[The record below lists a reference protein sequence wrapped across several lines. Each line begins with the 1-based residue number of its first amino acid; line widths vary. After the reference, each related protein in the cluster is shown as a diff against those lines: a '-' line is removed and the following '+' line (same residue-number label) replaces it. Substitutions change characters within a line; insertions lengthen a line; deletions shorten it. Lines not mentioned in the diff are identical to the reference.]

1 MREEGGNVKEKR
13 KKRERQERGKQR
25 KHSVSQAAISQDS
38 IRHQSQMGQQS
49 REKNAHRDRAMQP
62 GGKRAKAT
70 TSRIQRGGKTR
81 VWSSSPA

>member
-1 MREEGGNVKEKR
+1 MREEGGKVKEKR

-49 REKNAHRDRAMQP
+49 REKNAHRYRAMQP
-62 GGKRAKAT
+62 GGRELRQPRPGFKGEVRLG
-70 TSRIQRGGKTR
+70 SGVQ
-81 VWSSSPA
+81 VLP